1 MPHVMAYLRQA
12 MSKGAAE
19 LAPER
24 GGRKRGVQGANG
36 RSLGVLPAPPR
47 ARQLPPGTAMQNPDI
62 ARLFDEVADLLEIQD
77 ANPFRVRAYRNAA
90 RPIRDFPEPIADLV
104 RAGTKDLTDIPGI
117 GDDLAEKITDIVT
130 TGELPLRK
138 QLASKLPAGL
148 LDLLRISGLG
158 PKRVKLLYKKLKV
171 KSAADLAKALEA
183 GKIQK
188 LKGFGPKME
197 EKIRVGLGQVH
208 VGEVRL
214 LHNEAETQARG
225 MVAYL
230 EAGGGLR
237 QIEVAGSYRRRRETV
252 GDLDIVV
259 TSERESSAKV
269 MDRFVA
275 YGDVAEIISKGE
287 TRATVKL
294 RGGLQVDLRAVE
306 PDAYGAALLYFT
318 GSKAHNIE
326 LRKIAQEKSYKLN
339 EYGLFKGTRRAA
351 GKTEQEIYA
360 KLGLDW
366 IAPELREARGEIAL
380 ARDHRLPHLVEVKD
394 VRGDLQ
400 MHTSATDGKG
410 TIEEM
415 AHAGRALGYQYIA
428 ITDHSKRVTMALG
441 LDAKRLREQW
451 QAVDALNA
459 TSRDFTILK
468 SVELDILESGKLDLP
483 DDVLAEAEYVVATIH
498 YGLNQNQKE
507 LTRRL
512 VGAAEHP
519 WVDAIGHPTGRLVGK
534 REPYAFDFD
543 ALCRACAA
551 TGCLLELNGHPE
563 RMDLPDTLA
572 AAGKQHGV
580 RVVLSTDSHQPG
592 NLPFMRY
599 AVYLARRAGLEA
611 ADILNTRPL
620 AEFRKGLKRAV
631 EAGRG
636 R

>member
-1 MPHVMAYLRQA
+1 
-12 MSKGAAE
+12 
-19 LAPER
+19 
-24 GGRKRGVQGANG
+24 
-36 RSLGVLPAPPR
+36 
-47 ARQLPPGTAMQNPDI
+47 MQNPDI

-90 RPIRDFPEPIADLV
+90 RTIRDFPEPIADLV
-104 RAGTKDLTDIPGI
+104 RTGTKDLTDIPGI
-117 GDDLAEKITDIVT
+117 GDDLAEKITAIVT

-148 LDLLRISGLG
+148 LDLLRIPGLG

-171 KSAADLAKALEA
+171 KSAADLAAALDK
-183 GKIQK
+183 GRIQK

-197 EKIRVGLGQVH
+197 EKIRAGLGQAQ
-208 VGEVRL
+208 VGERRML
-214 LHNEAETQARG
+214 LNEAETQATA
-225 MVAYL
+225 VLAYL
-230 EAGGGLR
+230 EAGGGIG
-237 QIEVAGSYRRRRETV
+237 QIEVAGSYRRRRETI

-259 TSERESSAKV
+259 TSEGKDSATV
-269 MDRFVA
+269 MNRFVA
-275 YGDVAEIISKGE
+275 YGDVAEVISKGE

-326 LRKIAQEKSYKLN
+326 LRKIAQEKAYKLN

-366 IAPELREARGEIAL
+366 IPPELREARGEIAL
-380 ARDHRLPHLVEVKD
+380 AREHRLPHLVEVKD
-394 VRGDLQ
+394 IRGDLQ

-410 TIEEM
+410 TIEDM
-415 AHAGRALGYQYIA
+415 AHGARALGYEYIA

-451 QAVDALNA
+451 KAIDAWNA
-459 TSRDFTILK
+459 TSRGFTILK

-483 DDVLAEAEYVVATIH
+483 DDVLAEADYVVATIH
-498 YGLNQNQKE
+498 YGINQGEKE

-512 VGAAEHP
+512 VGAAEHA

-534 REPYAFDFD
+534 REPYAFDFE
-543 ALCRACAA
+543 ALCRACVA

-580 RVVLSTDSHQPG
+580 RFVLSTDSHQPG

-599 AVYLARRAGLEA
+599 AVDLARRAGLEA
-611 ADILNTRPL
+611 GDILNTRPL

-631 EAGRG
+631 EGGKGR
-636 R
+636 

>member
-1 MPHVMAYLRQA
+1 
-12 MSKGAAE
+12 
-19 LAPER
+19 
-24 GGRKRGVQGANG
+24 
-36 RSLGVLPAPPR
+36 
-47 ARQLPPGTAMQNPDI
+47 MQNPDI

-90 RPIRDFPEPIADLV
+90 RTIRDFPEPLADLV
-104 RAGTKDLTDIPGI
+104 RAGTKDLTDIAGI
-117 GDDLAEKITDIVT
+117 GDDLAEKITAIVT
-130 TGELPLRK
+130 TGELPLQK
-138 QLASKLPAGL
+138 QLARKLPAGL
-148 LDLLRISGLG
+148 LDLLRIPGLG

-171 KSAADLAKALEA
+171 KSAADLATALDK
-183 GKIQK
+183 GRVRK

-197 EKIRVGLGQVH
+197 EKMRAGIGQAQVQ
-208 VGEVRL
+208 ERRML
-214 LHNEAETQARG
+214 LNEAETQATA
-225 MVAYL
+225 VLAYL
-230 EAGGGLR
+230 QAGGGIG
-237 QIEVAGSYRRRRETV
+237 QIEVAGSYRRRRETI

-259 TSERESSAKV
+259 TSEGKSSAPV

-275 YGDVAEIISKGE
+275 YGDVANVISKGD

-294 RGGLQVDLRAVE
+294 RGGLQMDLRAVE

-318 GSKAHNIE
+318 GSKAHNID

-351 GKTEQEIYA
+351 GKTEEEVYA

-366 IAPELREARGEIAL
+366 IPPELREARGEIAL
-380 ARDHRLPHLVEVKD
+380 AREHRLPHLVELKD
-394 VRGDLQ
+394 IRGDLQ

-410 TIEEM
+410 TIEDM
-415 AHAGRALGYQYIA
+415 AHAARALGYEYVA

-451 QAVDALNA
+451 KAIDAWNA
-459 TSRDFTILK
+459 SSRGFTILR
-468 SVELDILESGKLDLP
+468 SVELDILENGKLDLP
-483 DDVLAEAEYVVATIH
+483 DDVLADADYVVATIH
-498 YGLNQNQKE
+498 YGLNQGEKE

-543 ALCRACAA
+543 ALCRTCAA

-580 RVVLSTDSHQPG
+580 RFVLSTDSHQPG
-592 NLPFMRY
+592 NLPFMKY

-631 EAGRG
+631 EGGRG

>member
-1 MPHVMAYLRQA
+1 
-12 MSKGAAE
+12 
-19 LAPER
+19 
-24 GGRKRGVQGANG
+24 
-36 RSLGVLPAPPR
+36 
-47 ARQLPPGTAMQNPDI
+47 MQNPDI

-90 RPIRDFPEPIADLV
+90 RTIRDFPEPIADLV
-104 RAGTKDLTDIPGI
+104 RTGTKDLTDIAGI
-117 GDDLAEKITDIVT
+117 GDDLAEKITAIVT

-148 LDLLRISGLG
+148 LDLLRIPGLG

-171 KSAADLAKALEA
+171 KSAADLAAALDK
-183 GKIQK
+183 GRIQK

-197 EKIRVGLGQVH
+197 EKTAV
-208 VGEVRL
+208 
-214 LHNEAETQARG
+214 
-225 MVAYL
+225 VAYL
-230 EAGGGLR
+230 EAGGGIR
-237 QIEVAGSYRRRRETV
+237 QIEVAGSYRRRRETI

-259 TSERESSAKV
+259 TSEGKDSATV
-269 MDRFVA
+269 MDRFIA
-275 YGDVAEIISKGE
+275 YGEVAEVISKGE

-366 IAPELREARGEIAL
+366 IPPELREARGEIAL
-380 ARDHRLPHLVEVKD
+380 AREHRLPHLVEVKEI
-394 VRGDLQ
+394 RGDLQ

-410 TIEEM
+410 TIEDM
-415 AHAGRALGYQYIA
+415 AHAARALGYQYIA

-451 QAVDALNA
+451 KTIDAWNA
-459 TSRDFTILK
+459 SSRGFTILK
-468 SVELDILESGKLDLP
+468 SVELDILENGRLDLP
-483 DDVLAEAEYVVATIH
+483 DDVLADADYVVATIH
-498 YGLNQNQKE
+498 YGINQTEKE

-543 ALCRACAA
+543 ALCRTCAA

-572 AAGKQHGV
+572 AAAKQHGV
-580 RVVLSTDSHQPG
+580 RFVLSTDSHQPG
-592 NLPFMRY
+592 NLPFMKY

-611 ADILNTRPL
+611 GDVLNTRPL
-620 AEFRKGLKRAV
+620 AEFRKGLKRAKP
-631 EAGRG
+631 
-636 R
+636 

>member
-1 MPHVMAYLRQA
+1 
-12 MSKGAAE
+12 
-19 LAPER
+19 
-24 GGRKRGVQGANG
+24 
-36 RSLGVLPAPPR
+36 
-47 ARQLPPGTAMQNPDI
+47 MQNPDI

-90 RPIRDFPEPIADLV
+90 RTIRDFPEPIADLV

-148 LDLLRISGLG
+148 LDLLRIPGLG

-171 KSAADLAKALEA
+171 KSAADLATALEA
-183 GKIQK
+183 GRIQK
-188 LKGFGPKME
+188 LKGFGPKMD
-197 EKIRVGLGQVH
+197 EKIRAGLGQVH
-208 VGEVRL
+208 VGERRL
-214 LHNEAETQARG
+214 LLNEAETQATA
-225 MVAYL
+225 VVTYL
-230 EAGGGLR
+230 EAGGAIR
-237 QIEVAGSYRRRRETV
+237 QIEVAGSYRRRRETI

-259 TSERESSAKV
+259 TSEGQSSAKV

-275 YGDVAEIISKGE
+275 YGDVAEVISKGE

-366 IAPELREARGEIAL
+366 IPPELREARGEVAL
-380 ARDHRLPHLVEVKD
+380 AREHRLPKLVELD
-394 VRGDLQ
+394 DIRGDLQ

-410 TIEEM
+410 TIEDM
-415 AHAGRALGYQYIA
+415 AHAARALGYQYIA

-441 LDAKRLREQW
+441 LDTKRLREQW
-451 QAVDALNA
+451 KAIDAWNA
-459 TSRDFTILK
+459 ASRGFTVLK
-468 SVELDILESGKLDLP
+468 SIELDILETGKLDLP
-483 DDVLAEAEYVVATIH
+483 DDVLAQADYVVATIH
-498 YGLNQNQKE
+498 YGITQSEKE

-534 REPYAFDFD
+534 REPYPFDFE
-543 ALCRACAA
+543 ALCRACTA

-572 AAGKQHGV
+572 AAGKQRGV
-580 RVVLSTDSHQPG
+580 RFVLSTDSHQPG
-592 NLPFMRY
+592 NLPFMKY

-611 ADILNTRPL
+611 GDILNTRPL
-620 AEFRKGLKRAV
+620 AEFRKGLKRAKP
-631 EAGRG
+631 
-636 R
+636 

>member
-1 MPHVMAYLRQA
+1 
-12 MSKGAAE
+12 
-19 LAPER
+19 
-24 GGRKRGVQGANG
+24 
-36 RSLGVLPAPPR
+36 
-47 ARQLPPGTAMQNPDI
+47 MQNPDI

-90 RPIRDFPEPIADLV
+90 RTIRDFPEPIADLV
-104 RAGTKDLTDIPGI
+104 RAGTKDLTEIAGI
-117 GDDLAEKITDIVT
+117 GDDLAEKIAAIVT

-148 LDLLRISGLG
+148 LDLLRIPGLG

-171 KSAADLAKALEA
+171 KSAADLAAALDK
-183 GKIQK
+183 GRIQK

-197 EKIRVGLGQVH
+197 EKMRAGLGQAQ
-208 VGEVRL
+208 VGERRML
-214 LHNEAETQARG
+214 LNEAEAQATAV
-225 MVAYL
+225 VAYL
-230 EAGGGLR
+230 EASGAIR
-237 QIEVAGSYRRRRETV
+237 QIEVAGSYRRRRETI

-259 TSERESSAKV
+259 TSGESAQA

-275 YGDVAEIISKGE
+275 YGDVAEVISKGE

-326 LRKIAQEKSYKLN
+326 LRKIAQEQSYKLN

-351 GKTEQEIYA
+351 GKTEDEIYA

-366 IAPELREARGEIAL
+366 IPPELREARGEIAL
-380 ARDHRLPHLVEVKD
+380 AREHRLPHLVEVKD
-394 VRGDLQ
+394 IRGDLQ

-410 TIEEM
+410 TIEDM
-415 AHAGRALGYQYIA
+415 AHAARALGYQYIA

-451 QAVDALNA
+451 KAIDAWNA
-459 TSRDFTILK
+459 TSRGFTILK
-468 SVELDILESGKLDLP
+468 SIELDILENGKLDLP
-483 DDVLAEAEYVVATIH
+483 DDVLAEADYVVATIH
-498 YGLNQNQKE
+498 YGITQSEKE
-507 LTRRL
+507 LTKRL

-534 REPYAFDFD
+534 REPYAFDFE

-580 RVVLSTDSHQPG
+580 RFVLSTDSHQPG
-592 NLPFMRY
+592 NLPFMKY

-611 ADILNTRPL
+611 GDIVNTRPL
-620 AEFRKGLKRAV
+620 VAFQAALKRA
-631 EAGRG
+631 ATGGKR
-636 R
+636 RQ

>member
-1 MPHVMAYLRQA
+1 
-12 MSKGAAE
+12 
-19 LAPER
+19 
-24 GGRKRGVQGANG
+24 
-36 RSLGVLPAPPR
+36 
-47 ARQLPPGTAMQNPDI
+47 MQNPDI

-90 RPIRDFPEPIADLV
+90 RTIRDFPEPIADLV
-104 RAGTKDLTDIPGI
+104 RTGTKDLTDIAGI
-117 GDDLAEKITDIVT
+117 GDDLAEKITAIVT
-130 TGELPLRK
+130 TGELPLRT

-148 LDLLRISGLG
+148 LDLLRIPGLG

-171 KSAADLAKALEA
+171 KSAADLAAALDK
-183 GKIQK
+183 GRIQK

-197 EKIRVGLGQVH
+197 EKIRAGLGQAQ
-208 VGEVRL
+208 VGERRML
-214 LHNEAETQARG
+214 LNEAEIQATAVR
-225 MVAYL
+225 AYL
-230 EAGGGLR
+230 EAGGGIG
-237 QIEVAGSYRRRRETV
+237 QIEVAGSYRRRRETI

-259 TSERESSAKV
+259 TSEGKDSATV
-269 MDRFVA
+269 MNRFVA
-275 YGDVAEIISKGE
+275 YGEVADVISKGE

-326 LRKIAQEKSYKLN
+326 LRKIAQEKAYKLN

-351 GKTEQEIYA
+351 GKTEQEIYT

-366 IAPELREARGEIAL
+366 IPPELREARGEIAL
-380 ARDHRLPHLVEVKD
+380 AREHRLPHLVDVKD
-394 VRGDLQ
+394 IRGDLQ

-410 TIEEM
+410 TIEDM
-415 AHAGRALGYQYIA
+415 AHAARALGYQYIA

-451 QAVDALNA
+451 KAVDAWNA
-459 TSRDFTILK
+459 TSPGFTILK
-468 SVELDILESGKLDLP
+468 SVELDILETGKLDLP
-483 DDVLAEAEYVVATIH
+483 DDVLAEADYVVATIH
-498 YGLNQNQKE
+498 YGINQSEKE

-512 VGAAEHP
+512 VGAAEHA

-580 RVVLSTDSHQPG
+580 RFVLSTDSHQPG
-592 NLPFMRY
+592 NLPFMKY

-611 ADILNTRPL
+611 GDILNTRPL
-620 AEFRKGLKRAV
+620 AEFRKGLKRAQP
-631 EAGRG
+631 
-636 R
+636 

>member
-1 MPHVMAYLRQA
+1 
-12 MSKGAAE
+12 
-19 LAPER
+19 
-24 GGRKRGVQGANG
+24 
-36 RSLGVLPAPPR
+36 
-47 ARQLPPGTAMQNPDI
+47 MQNPDI

-90 RPIRDFPEPIADLV
+90 RTIRDFPEPLADLV
-104 RAGTKDLTDIPGI
+104 RTGTKDLTDITGI
-117 GDDLAEKITDIVT
+117 GDDLAEKITAIVT

-148 LDLLRISGLG
+148 LDLLRIPGLG

-171 KSAADLAKALEA
+171 KSAADLAAALDK
-183 GKIQK
+183 GRIQR

-197 EKIRVGLGQVH
+197 EKIRAGLGQAQ
-208 VGEVRL
+208 VGERRML
-214 LHNEAETQARG
+214 LNEAETQATA
-225 MVAYL
+225 VLAYL
-230 EAGGGLR
+230 EAGGGIE
-237 QIEVAGSYRRRRETV
+237 QIEVAGSYRRRRETI

-259 TSERESSAKV
+259 TSEGKDSATV
-269 MDRFVA
+269 MNRFVA
-275 YGDVAEIISKGE
+275 YGDVAEVISKGE

-326 LRKIAQEKSYKLN
+326 LRKIAQEKAYKLN

-366 IAPELREARGEIAL
+366 IPPELREARGEIAL
-380 ARDHRLPHLVEVKD
+380 AREHRLPHLVD
-394 VRGDLQ
+394 VTDIRGDLQ

-410 TIEEM
+410 TIEDM
-415 AHAGRALGYQYIA
+415 AHGARALGYEYIA

-451 QAVDALNA
+451 KAIDAWNA
-459 TSRDFTILK
+459 TSRGFTILK

-483 DDVLAEAEYVVATIH
+483 DDVLAEADYVVATIH
-498 YGLNQNQKE
+498 YGINQGEKE

-512 VGAAEHP
+512 VGAAEHA

-534 REPYAFDFD
+534 REPYAFDFE
-543 ALCRACAA
+543 ALCRACVA

-572 AAGKQHGV
+572 AAGKEHGV
-580 RVVLSTDSHQPG
+580 RFVLSTDSHQPG

-599 AVYLARRAGLEA
+599 AVDLARRAGLEA
-611 ADILNTRPL
+611 GDILNTRPL

-631 EAGRG
+631 EGGKGR
-636 R
+636 